1 MIKNIKTHPKY
12 WHFHKEVYYN
22 EFDSLDDDIREHI
35 QRNPSSHDAR
45 IFNDR
50 VNRLVSDKIKDS
62 DNQSN

>member
-22 EFDSLDDDIREHI
+22 EFDSLDDDIREDI